1 MVRRRRRSLRK
12 KKTSSLIFELELLES
27 FLQNVY
33 VCRRYLLYTVVVLT
47 LKPLAVRVPAEVE
60 KEILE
65 IIKEEKQD
73 KATVVRNL
81 LEIGIAEWRK
91 QTALELLQKGKV
103 TFAKAA
109 EIAKLSL
116 WEFADLVK
124 QRNVEWVRLAPE
136 DVEKE
141 FREASAAKCK

>member
-1 MVRRRRRSLRK
+1 
-12 KKTSSLIFELELLES
+12 
-27 FLQNVY
+27 
-33 VCRRYLLYTVVVLT
+33 VVVLT

-60 KEILE
+60 KEIRE
-65 IIKEEKQD
+65 ITKEEKLD

-91 QTALELLQKGKV
+91 QTSLELLQKGKV

-136 DVEKE
+136 EVEKE

>member
-1 MVRRRRRSLRK
+1 M
-12 KKTSSLIFELELLES
+12 
-27 FLQNVY
+27 
-33 VCRRYLLYTVVVLT
+33 T
-47 LKPLAVRVPAEVE
+47 LKPLAVRVPAELE

-65 IIKEEKQD
+65 IVKKEKLD

-81 LEIGIAEWRK
+81 LETGIMEWRK
-91 QTALELLQKGKV
+91 QTAIELLQKGKA

-109 EIAKLSL
+109 DIAKLSL

-124 QRNVEWVRLAPE
+124 QRNIEWVRYEPE

-141 FREASAAKCK
+141 FREASAAKHR

>member
-1 MVRRRRRSLRK
+1 V
-12 KKTSSLIFELELLES
+12 TG
-27 FLQNVY
+27 
-33 VCRRYLLYTVVVLT
+33 LT

-60 KEILE
+60 KEICE
-65 IIKEEKQD
+65 IVAEEKLD

-81 LEIGIAEWRK
+81 LELGLAEWRI

-109 EIAKLSL
+109 EMARVSL

-124 QRNVEWVRLAPE
+124 QRNVEWVRYTPE
-136 DVEKE
+136 EVE
-141 FREASAAKCK
+141 RELRKASTAKHS